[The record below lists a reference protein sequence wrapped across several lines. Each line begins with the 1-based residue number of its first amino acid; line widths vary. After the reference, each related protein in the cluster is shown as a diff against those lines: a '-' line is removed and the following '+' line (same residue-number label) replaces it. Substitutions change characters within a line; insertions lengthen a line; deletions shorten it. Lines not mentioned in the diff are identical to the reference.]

1 MSAITAPLRRT
12 DQAATRR
19 RTRHLRVA
27 PEPVERHVLV
37 YVLAM
42 LIIGGAVVFGAVSFN
57 ALAAGQAVEA
67 RTLDAQVAEAER
79 LYAQLVA
86 DVAALEDPARI
97 RQVALDLGLEPT
109 APARYVAL
117 DRNLPADG
125 APSPAD
131 ALATNPDP
139 LKPLLSQ
146 ERTR

>member
-12 DQAATRR
+12 DETARHRR
-19 RTRHLRVA
+19 SRHLRVA

-42 LIIGGAVVFGAVSFN
+42 LLVGGAVVFGAVSLN

-97 RQVALDLGLEPT
+97 REVALDLGLEPT
-109 APARYVAL
+109 PPARYVAL

-131 ALATNPDP
+131 ALATTPDP